1 MKKNK
6 KNLLKKLFEIYEG
19 CKVKRPSKKRD
30 LSNRFVVWNILIKYI
45 TFLPAYFFNRIK
57 ISPDLITFT
66 SFLFVPLGSYFII
79 SEKII
84 LGATC
89 WALFGALDS
98 LDGDMVRLS
107 KRRTFYGETLDSLG
121 ADIFYFLTP
130 ATIGFY
136 LYNYNLNYENSY
148 SPSYFIIIGFLT
160 SFFLIFTRYMGSKRY
175 ILSLINPKNN
185 KKFYSKKKISNL
197 SKINSKFSI
206 LENEILRGNL
216 FAEPGMILNYFIIF
230 YFNQIKILEW
240 YLIILFAYYFV
251 IFLKRTVA
259 SIIYFSNI
267 E

>member
-1 MKKNK
+1 MKKS
-6 KNLLKKLFEIYEG
+6 LFKKLIEIYEG
-19 CKVKRPSKKRD
+19 CKVKNPSKKRD

-45 TFLPAYFFNRIK
+45 TFLPAYFFNRLK
-57 ISPDLITFT
+57 ISPDLITFI

-84 LGATC
+84 LGASC
-89 WALFGALDS
+89 WVLFGALDS

-107 KRRTFYGETLDSLG
+107 KRKTFYGETLDSLG

-130 ATIGFY
+130 STIGFY
-136 LYNYNLNYENSY
+136 LYNYNLNFENNY
-148 SPSYFIIIGFLT
+148 SPNYLIIMGFLT
-160 SFFLIFTRYMGSKRY
+160 SFFIIFTRYMGSKRY

-185 KKFYSKKKISNL
+185 KKFYGKKKINTL

-206 LENEILRGNL
+206 IENEILRGNL

-230 YFNQIKILEW
+230 YFNQIKILEY
-240 YLIILFAYYFV
+240 YLFCLFLYYLFIL
-251 IFLKRTVA
+251 LKRTVA